1 MPRGTMRNSIKE
13 AASEGRRRGVVLGL
27 TIAEIILLILFA
39 LLLAMTGILIKRQ
52 IAVKA
57 EYEAQA
63 SARVMTQILTPEI
76 SGKLQAMKIDLTQPG
91 GEERLL
97 AILNAAQSVTSLKKT
112 KDSSALE
119 QACQAGLELQNALGD
134 NLNLVDFTKLAKQ
147 LSQDLAN
154 LRIEAQRSID
164 ATIAPPC
171 FDKTKGDPSV
181 YIYDLQV
188 TPTGII
194 MTNTVPEKY
203 RNRFEADFKKPPPV
217 NKVLSDSEFQAATK
231 PFITYGKKN
240 QCKFYVKVYD
250 ETEGNKDKFRKSL
263 KVIEDQFV
271 WTFMMSGKVDEA
283 GKSINLFPTEPI
295 KVK

>member
-1 MPRGTMRNSIKE
+1 MSRATKRSSNNE

-63 SARVMTQILTPEI
+63 SARVMTQILSPEI

-97 AILNAAQSVTSLKKT
+97 AILNAAQSVASLKKS

-119 QACQAGLELQNALGD
+119 QACQAGLELENALGK
-134 NLNLVDFTKLAKQ
+134 NLNSIDFIKLAKQ
-147 LSQDLAN
+147 LSQELES
-154 LRIEAQRSID
+154 LRLGSQRSVET
-164 ATIAPPC
+164 TIAPPC
-171 FDKTKGDPSV
+171 YEKTKGDPSV

-188 TPTGII
+188 TPAGIVL
-194 MTNTVPEKY
+194 NNSVPERY
-203 RNRFEADFKKPPPV
+203 RSRFEADFKSPPPV
-217 NKVLSDSEFQAATK
+217 NKAMSDSEFLTATK
-231 PFITYGKKN
+231 PFIAYGKKN

-250 ETEGNKDKFRKSL
+250 ETDGNKDKLRKSL
-263 KVIEDQFV
+263 KVIEEQFV

-283 GKSINLFPTEPI
+283 GKSINLFPTESI